1 MVDSN
6 TFTSGIGVGTQPP
19 LSRINMLARVGQVT
33 GFQVAWVIDHFMGFF
48 PQAIWDKKFS
58 WVASAGS
65 TPHAHFDYQAV
76 MAYLARKN
84 MHIGVGVTEPIRR
97 HPVLLAQFAMTLSHM
112 AKKAPILGIGS
123 GERENVEPYGLPFA
137 KPVGRLEEALQ
148 VIRACF
154 ESKGPIKFEG
164 EFFQLDKAIMDLRPK
179 AGNEPQIWVAA
190 HGPRM
195 LRLTGQYGDGWY
207 PTLPMTPH
215 DYEDAY
221 RQIQAHARRAG
232 REDKAIVAGWQAFT
246 VIGKTEKHAREILNS
261 PPVRL
266 VSLLAPSYIWQSV
279 GLDHPF
285 GSDFRGMIDF
295 VPPYYSR
302 KQLEAAMAKVEPELI
317 SKLVV
322 WGTPE
327 TILEQ
332 MYDYQDAGL
341 RHLVLS
347 PASAMYSKKDAFYSI
362 RFAISIQKQL
372 RKRYGNV
379 TAGS

>member
-1 MVDSN
+1 MIDSK

-19 LSRINMLARVGQVT
+19 LSRINLMARVGQVT
-33 GFQVAWVIDHFMGFF
+33 GFDVAWVIDHFMSFF
-48 PQAIWDKKFS
+48 PQVIWDTGFS
-58 WVASAGS
+58 WAASEGS
-65 TPHAHFDYQAV
+65 TPHAYFDYQAV

-84 MHIGVGVTEPIRR
+84 VQIGVGVTEPIRR

-123 GERENVEPYGLPFA
+123 GERENVEPYGLPFER
-137 KPVGRLEEALQ
+137 PVSRLEEALQ

-164 EFFQLDKAIMDLRPK
+164 EFYKLDRAIMDLRPK
-179 AGNEPQIWVAA
+179 TGNEPQIWIAA

-215 DYEDAY
+215 EYENAY
-221 RQIQAHARRAG
+221 RQIQAHARRVQ
-232 REDKAIVAGWQAFT
+232 RDDSAIIAGWQAFT
-246 VIGKTEKHAREILNS
+246 VIGKTEKHAREILDS

-266 VSLLAPSYIWQSV
+266 VSLLAPSYVWKSV
-279 GLDHPF
+279 GLEHPL
-285 GSDFRGMIDF
+285 GPDFRGMIDF

-302 KQLEAAMAKVEPELI
+302 KQLEAAMAQVRPELI
-317 SKLVV
+317 SKLIV
-322 WGTPE
+322 WGTPDS
-327 TILEQ
+327 IVAK
-332 MYDYQDAGL
+332 MCDYQDAGL

-347 PASAMYSKKDAFYSI
+347 PASALYSKRDALYSM
-362 RFAISIQKQL
+362 RAAVSIQRRL
-372 RKRYGNV
+372 RKRFANV
-379 TAGS
+379 SGSS